1 MEGRP
6 SDQREDGLNF
16 AGYLKVI
23 AEGGTVTK
31 SDNSTLSVNGADSIV
46 IIMSVGTNWKSDPTT
61 EYNYFEDDLP
71 IYKVEDWVNAAVEK
85 GYDTLYN
92 EHVRCV

>member
-1 MEGRP
+1 MYKR
-6 SDQREDGLNF
+6 QIYR
-16 AGYLKVI
+16 
-23 AEGGTVTK
+23 
-31 SDNSTLSVNGADSIV
+31 
-46 IIMSVGTNWKSDPTT
+46 KSDPTT

-92 EHVRCV
+92 EHVADYKKLYDRCSINIGAVEAVSYTHLIMPTSIGAR